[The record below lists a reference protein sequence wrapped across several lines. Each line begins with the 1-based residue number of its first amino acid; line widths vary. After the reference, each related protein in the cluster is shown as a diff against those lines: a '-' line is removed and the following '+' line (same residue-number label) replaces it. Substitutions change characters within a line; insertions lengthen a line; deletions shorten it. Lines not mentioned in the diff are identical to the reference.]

1 MEAKL
6 DSKPTILDTA
16 LLLLSIAI
24 LVGGIF
30 AYYYYANESVLLR
43 TLGVLVAFAL
53 AVWVALQ
60 SAQGKT
66 LWAFVQGARVE
77 LRKVVWP
84 TREEAVQTT
93 IIVLVF
99 AMVMGTF
106 FWLLDTFLF
115 WFTRFITGQGA

>member
-1 MEAKL
+1 MEAKV
-6 DSKPTILDTA
+6 DSKPTIFDTV

-30 AYYYYANESVLLR
+30 AYYYYADVSVLLR
-43 TLGVLVAFAL
+43 TVGVLAAFAL
-53 AVWVALQ
+53 AIFVALQ

-99 AMVMGTF
+99 AMIMGTF
-106 FWLLDTFLF
+106 FWLLDTLLL
-115 WFTRFITGQGA
+115 WFTRLITGQGA

>member
-1 MEAKL
+1 MEANVE
-6 DSKPTILDTA
+6 SKPTIFDTV

-30 AYYYYANESVLLR
+30 AYYYYADVSVLLR
-43 TLGVLVAFAL
+43 TVGVLAAFAL
-53 AVWVALQ
+53 AIFVALQ

-99 AMVMGTF
+99 AMIMGTF
-106 FWLLDTFLF
+106 FWLLDTLLL
-115 WFTRFITGQGA
+115 WFTRLITGQGA